1 MRNAFLT
8 NRRLM
13 LAVGFTLTLGSMLPA
28 QPPRERSP
36 TFFVGRLRFGENR
49 GNDCGDVG
57 RNMVQLV
64 VRVTTVPVRDE
75 KKLTIDDP
83 ELFDTPFLFMNG
95 HNDFVFSEQD
105 LDILRT
111 YFEHGGFLFA
121 SGCCTNPP
129 FPIAWRRE
137 LSRVFPDREV
147 EVLPYDHPIYRTFY
161 RIERVRNLHEN
172 RDVRLEAL
180 FFRGRMVAVM
190 CENGLCCAFAMDN
203 RCNVGRGVSPED
215 GKKLALN
222 IAIYAMTH

>member
-1 MRNAFLT
+1 
-8 NRRLM
+8 
-13 LAVGFTLTLGSMLPA
+13 MLPA

-36 TFFVGRLRFGENR
+36 TFSVGRLRFGENR
-49 GNDCGDVG
+49 GGDCGDVG

-64 VRVTTVPVRDE
+64 ARVTTVPVRDE

-105 LDILRT
+105 LEHSTDILRAWWIPLCIGLLH
-111 YFEHGGFLFA
+111 EPA
-121 SGCCTNPP
+121 